1 MRTPVG
7 TCPDPAQLAV
17 RDRRGR
23 RSYASPA
30 LLRWLA
36 GAMLLVSVVAP
47 LYGVV
52 YAVNGATRAGA
63 PVAVSVTI
71 RDLDRLQVQQATT
84 VNGAETDLPLKLEQ
98 GQGLQPGLILYIDG
112 AGKNSWL
119 QAGTGPVALLSSGS
133 TVAEWLAGRG
143 GLAVAGVC
151 AGLGALLLR
160 RLLLSIGAG
169 RPFQPGNAAR
179 VAAIAGLLA
188 AATIAAGVL
197 PYVAA
202 RLVLGRLGLGGPGS
216 PVAAHLAVPGAPLL
230 LAVFLMAVAEA
241 FRRGSDLAK
250 DAEGLI

>member
-1 MRTPVG
+1 VG
-7 TCPDPAQLAV
+7 TCPDPARLAV

-36 GAMLLVSVVAP
+36 GALLLVSVVAP
-47 LYGVV
+47 LYGVI
-52 YAVNGATRAGA
+52 YAVNGLTRAGA

-84 VNGAETDLPLKLEQ
+84 GNGETDLPLRLEQ
-98 GQGLQPGLILYIDG
+98 EQGPQPGLILYIDG
-112 AGKNSWL
+112 AGEDSWL

-133 TVAEWLAGRG
+133 TVAEWLAARG
-143 GLAVAGVC
+143 GLAVAGAC
-151 AGLGALLLR
+151 TGLGALLLR

-179 VAAIAGLLA
+179 VAAVAGLLA

-241 FRRGSDLAK
+241 FRRGSDLAE